1 MEQVN
6 FKNQKEEHQ
15 ISEKE
20 KKLQEKTWSF
30 FAPAAFLYAF
40 LYTFCLYKN
49 ASGLTYPFFV
59 AGGLWFFVLCL
70 RRLGISLKKGSVF
83 YLTVMMLLGISTFC
97 TDDGKII
104 FLNRAANLLLLL
116 TFLLYQFFDISKW
129 KLGQFL
135 KNLCQTMWGA
145 LTGLGRLGTAGAIYR
160 KEKEEKGEQKYGY
173 VLLGVAMA
181 LPLLMIVGFLLASAD
196 ALFRQIIEQFFAQI
210 DFASVVHVL
219 WMLFVGVA
227 GSYGLLSFLCKGRI
241 RESAEDH
248 RKGEPVFAIT
258 VLGMLTLLYLVFS
271 GIQIL
276 GLFLGKLS
284 LPEGYTYAS
293 YAREGFFQL
302 LAIAILNLILVLAC
316 LEYFR
321 ESKILKGILTVMSIC
336 TFIMILSSAM
346 RMILYIRTYQFTFLR
361 ILVLWALFVLFLL
374 FLGIVWNI
382 FRPTFGLLRYS
393 FLVMTLCYLCLSFS
407 HTDYWIAKANLA
419 TMGTEADYTYLWS
432 LSADAAPVLVPAA
445 KEQMDE
451 LTGNYYLRRLE
462 QRLDRNSSI
471 RGFNLSRY
479 MAEKILQGR

>member
-145 LTGLGRLGTAGAIYR
+145 LTGLGLLTEKKRKKKESRSTA
-160 KEKEEKGEQKYGY
+160 
-173 VLLGVAMA
+173 MC
-181 LPLLMIVGFLLASAD
+181 S
-196 ALFRQIIEQFFAQI
+196 
-210 DFASVVHVL
+210 
-219 WMLFVGVA
+219 
-227 GSYGLLSFLCKGRI
+227 
-241 RESAEDH
+241 
-248 RKGEPVFAIT
+248 
-258 VLGMLTLLYLVFS
+258 LVW
-271 GIQIL
+271 
-276 GLFLGKLS
+276 
-284 LPEGYTYAS
+284 
-293 YAREGFFQL
+293 RWR
-302 LAIAILNLILVLAC
+302 C
-316 LEYFR
+316 
-321 ESKILKGILTVMSIC
+321 
-336 TFIMILSSAM
+336 
-346 RMILYIRTYQFTFLR
+346 
-361 ILVLWALFVLFLL
+361 
-374 FLGIVWNI
+374 
-382 FRPTFGLLRYS
+382 RY
-393 FLVMTLCYLCLSFS
+393 
-407 HTDYWIAKANLA
+407 
-419 TMGTEADYTYLWS
+419 
-432 LSADAAPVLVPAA
+432 
-445 KEQMDE
+445 
-451 LTGNYYLRRLE
+451 
-462 QRLDRNSSI
+462 
-471 RGFNLSRY
+471 
-479 MAEKILQGR
+479 

>member
-1 MEQVN
+1 MQGQDQGE
-6 FKNQKEEHQ
+6 
-15 ISEKE
+15 
-20 KKLQEKTWSF
+20 LQ
-30 FAPAAFLYAF
+30 
-40 LYTFCLYKN
+40 
-49 ASGLTYPFFV
+49 
-59 AGGLWFFVLCL
+59 
-70 RRLGISLKKGSVF
+70 R
-83 YLTVMMLLGISTFC
+83 
-97 TDDGKII
+97 II
-104 FLNRAANLLLLL
+104 
-116 TFLLYQFFDISKW
+116 
-129 KLGQFL
+129 
-135 KNLCQTMWGA
+135 
-145 LTGLGRLGTAGAIYR
+145 
-160 KEKEEKGEQKYGY
+160 
-173 VLLGVAMA
+173 
-181 LPLLMIVGFLLASAD
+181 
-196 ALFRQIIEQFFAQI
+196 
-210 DFASVVHVL
+210 
-219 WMLFVGVA
+219 
-227 GSYGLLSFLCKGRI
+227 
-241 RESAEDH
+241 

-321 ESKILKGILTVMSIC
+321 ESKILKGILTVNEHLHLYHDPFQRHADDPLYPHISIY
-336 TFIMILSSAM
+336 L
-346 RMILYIRTYQFTFLR
+346 LR

-393 FLVMTLCYLCLSFS
+393 FLVVTLCYLCLSFS
-407 HTDYWIAKANLA
+407 HTDYWIARANLA

>member
-1 MEQVN
+1 M
-6 FKNQKEEHQ
+6 
-15 ISEKE
+15 
-20 KKLQEKTWSF
+20 
-30 FAPAAFLYAF
+30 
-40 LYTFCLYKN
+40 
-49 ASGLTYPFFV
+49 
-59 AGGLWFFVLCL
+59 
-70 RRLGISLKKGSVF
+70 
-83 YLTVMMLLGISTFC
+83 
-97 TDDGKII
+97 
-104 FLNRAANLLLLL
+104 
-116 TFLLYQFFDISKW
+116 
-129 KLGQFL
+129 
-135 KNLCQTMWGA
+135 
-145 LTGLGRLGTAGAIYR
+145 
-160 KEKEEKGEQKYGY
+160 
-173 VLLGVAMA
+173 
-181 LPLLMIVGFLLASAD
+181 
-196 ALFRQIIEQFFAQI
+196 
-210 DFASVVHVL
+210 
-219 WMLFVGVA
+219 
-227 GSYGLLSFLCKGRI
+227 
-241 RESAEDH
+241 
-248 RKGEPVFAIT
+248 FAIT

-393 FLVMTLCYLCLSFS
+393 FLVVTLCYLCLSFS
-407 HTDYWIAKANLA
+407 HTDYWIARANLA
-419 TMGTEADYTYLWS
+419 TMGAEADYTYLWS

-462 QRLDRNSSI
+462 QKLDRNSSI

>member
-1 MEQVN
+1 
-6 FKNQKEEHQ
+6 
-15 ISEKE
+15 
-20 KKLQEKTWSF
+20 
-30 FAPAAFLYAF
+30 
-40 LYTFCLYKN
+40 
-49 ASGLTYPFFV
+49 
-59 AGGLWFFVLCL
+59 
-70 RRLGISLKKGSVF
+70 
-83 YLTVMMLLGISTFC
+83 
-97 TDDGKII
+97 
-104 FLNRAANLLLLL
+104 
-116 TFLLYQFFDISKW
+116 
-129 KLGQFL
+129 LGQFL

-145 LTGLGRLGTAGAIYR
+145 LTGLGRLGTVRAAYR
-160 KEKEEKGEQKYGY
+160 KEKEEKEEQKYGY

-393 FLVMTLCYLCLSFS
+393 FLVVTLCYLCLSFS
-407 HTDYWIAKANLA
+407 HTDYWIARANLA

-451 LTGNYYLRRLE
+451 LTGNYYLRCLE
-462 QRLDRNSSI
+462 QKLDRNSSI